1 MQLNHI
7 LSSEQFTD
15 ISYLE
20 KLFKLAD
27 DMERQDKAGT
37 LQKTLAGKV
46 VACIFYEPSTRTR
59 LSFSSAVMKLG
70 GGVLSVE
77 NGSETMSVV
86 KGETL
91 EDTIRMINAYAD
103 AIVMRHPLSGSAA
116 KAAEVSATPII
127 NAGDGAN
134 QHPTQALLD
143 IYTIWKEKGKVNDSR
158 VALVG
163 DLLYGRTVHS
173 QLPLFALFKNIKLV
187 LVSPREL
194 AMPDKWKDYMTAK
207 GIAFEETND
216 LSQIPSDIDVVY
228 ATRIQKERFDS
239 IEDYN
244 KLKGSYVIDK
254 KFMDRLSP
262 SSIVMHPLPRVDEI
276 ATDVDSDHRAAYF
289 RQPKNGLY
297 LRMALL
303 QEILGK

>member
-1 MQLNHI
+1 MKLHHI

-15 ISYLE
+15 AAYLE

-27 DMERQDKAGT
+27 ELAQKDKAGM
-37 LQKTLAGKV
+37 LDKSLVGKV
-46 VACIFYEPSTRTR
+46 IACIFYEPSTRTR

-70 GGVLSVE
+70 GGVLGVE
-77 NGSETMSVV
+77 NGNETMSVV

-103 AIVMRHPLSGSAA
+103 AIVMRHPQSGSAE
-116 KAAEVSATPII
+116 KAAAVSEIPII

-143 IYTIWKEKGKVNDSR
+143 IYTIWKEKGKVSDSR
-158 VALVG
+158 IALVG

-173 QLPLFALFKNIKLV
+173 QLPLFALYKNIKLI
-187 LVSPREL
+187 LVSPKEL
-194 AMPDKWKDYMTAK
+194 ALPENWKKYMTSK
-207 GIAFEETND
+207 GIAFEEHNE

-254 KFMDRLSP
+254 KFMAQLSP
-262 SSIVMHPLPRVDEI
+262 NSIVMHPLPRVDEI

-297 LRMALL
+297 LRMDLL
-303 QEILGK
+303 QESL